1 MPSMK
6 RVGLFGGSFNPPHVA
21 HQLVALYVL
30 ETQPIDELWFV
41 PVYTHVFGKAL
52 AAFEHRVALCELAA
66 APLGSRVRVVR
77 TEEEL
82 ARRPGFVG
90 SRTLDLVEH
99 VAGQGVAPRLVV
111 GADILAETASW
122 HRWDAV
128 VAAAPLIVVG
138 RGGHALPTGSTETG
152 VTMPQ
157 ISSTRVRALLAQAH
171 AGSHD
176 AAAELRG
183 LLPGQVLRYIA
194 DHRQYEDAVAG

>member
-1 MPSMK
+1 MK

-41 PVYTHVFGKAL
+41 PVFTHVFGKAL

-66 APLGSRVRVVR
+66 APLGTRVRVVR

-82 ARRPGFVG
+82 ARRNGFVG

-99 VAGQGVAPRLVV
+99 VVGLGVAPRLVV
-111 GADILAETASW
+111 GADILGETASW

-138 RGGHALPTGSTETG
+138 RGGHAVPAGSSETG
-152 VTMPQ
+152 VAMPQ

-171 AGSHD
+171 AGSDD

-194 DHRQYEDAVAG
+194 DHRLYEDAVAG